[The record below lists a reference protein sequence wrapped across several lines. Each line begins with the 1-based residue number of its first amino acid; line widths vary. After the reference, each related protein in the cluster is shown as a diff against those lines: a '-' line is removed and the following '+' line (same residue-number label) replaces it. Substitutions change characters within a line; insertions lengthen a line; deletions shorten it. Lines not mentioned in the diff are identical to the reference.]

1 MKLRNLGTYEPAL
14 VAGFISSFEGCRL
27 SAYKCSAG
35 VWTIGYGHTKG
46 VREGDTCTEEQA
58 KEWLIDDIRETQTL
72 LAHYINVPVS
82 EGEFV
87 ALVSLAFNVGVG
99 ALMKSK
105 LLRKLNS
112 SDREGAAEEF
122 LDFDLANGKRI
133 AGLTRRRK
141 KEHDLFLLDSLDAQ
155 LPNII

>member
-1 MKLRNLGTYEPAL
+1 MKLKNLGTYEPAQA
-14 VAGFISSFEGCRL
+14 AGFISSFEGCRL
-27 SAYKCSAG
+27 TAYRCSAG
-35 VWTIGYGHTKG
+35 VWTIGYGHTKD
-46 VREGDTCTEEQA
+46 VKEGDVCTEDQA
-58 KEWLIDDIRETQTL
+58 KAWLIDDIRETQTL
-72 LAHYINVPVS
+72 LAHYVNVPVS

-112 SDREGAAEEF
+112 GDREGAAEEF

-133 AGLTRRRK
+133 SGLTRRRK
-141 KEHDLFLLDSLDAQ
+141 AEHDLFLAD
-155 LPNII
+155 

>member
-1 MKLRNLGTYEPAL
+1 MKLGNLGTYEPSLAE
-14 VAGFISSFEGCRL
+14 GFISSFEGCRL

-72 LAHYINVPVS
+72 LAHYVNVPVS

-105 LLRKLNS
+105 LLRKLNGG
-112 SDREGAAEEF
+112 DREGAAEEF

-133 AGLTRRRK
+133 EGLTRRRK
-141 KEHDLFLLDSLDAQ
+141 EEHDLFLLDSLDAQ